1 MAPESEPQTQS
12 QSQGDQATAEEQQ
25 PSQSQVQLQSQD
37 EIEVERQLEEEAA
50 SQQQRRAPLKPG
62 PRAARFQATL
72 DSALSHTLGK
82 VSWDN
87 FAACYPTMAAKAPAV
102 LRAVQSQMVER
113 LRALCQVCR

>member
-1 MAPESEPQTQS
+1 MTPEPELPTQS
-12 QSQGDQATAEEQQ
+12 QSQGDQAMAAEDQQ
-25 PSQSQVQLQSQD
+25 QSQSQSQD
-37 EIEVERQLEEEAA
+37 EVEVERQLEEEAA
-50 SQQQRRAPLKPG
+50 ASQQRRAASLKPG

-72 DSALSHTLGK
+72 DSALAHTLGK

-113 LRALCQVCR
+113 LRALCQVCVC